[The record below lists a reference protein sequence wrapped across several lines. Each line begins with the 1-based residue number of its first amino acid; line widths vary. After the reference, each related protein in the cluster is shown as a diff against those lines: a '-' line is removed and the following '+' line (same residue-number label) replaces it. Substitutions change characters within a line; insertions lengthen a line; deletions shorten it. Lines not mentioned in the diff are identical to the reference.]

1 MLKAEIEGEGIPTK
15 GTPQGGILSPLLS
28 NIVLNDLDQWVAGQ
42 WEKFETI
49 KKYSRTTYKY
59 RALKN
64 TNLKEGYIVRYA
76 DDFKILC
83 RDWKT
88 AQKWYH
94 AVKLYLKDRLKL
106 DISPEKSKV
115 INLRE
120 NESEFLGFTIK
131 AEIKGEKRVAYT
143 RLNDK
148 KKKQYKEEGRKRIK
162 QIQKSPTAKNALLYN
177 SWVLGIHNY
186 SRAATHVNIEFKE
199 IAYQLSRTLYN
210 RLRTVGKYER
220 PKKAPPSYTKFYKTS
235 YRTYKISG
243 VYLYPLADIRHKS
256 IMNFSQWQTPFT
268 QEGRNHIYTKL
279 KGDVSTEIGKLMKS
293 NIPNRSV
300 EYFDNRISRYSM
312 KNGKCEITGEFLPAE
327 FVHCHHYVPV
337 SLGGTDEFKNL
348 RILNKFVHI
357 LIHATET
364 QTINKYLD
372 MLQLNPTAIKKIN
385 DYRKKCNLESVS

>member
-1 MLKAEIEGEGIPTK
+1 MGEGIPKK

-28 NIVLNDLDQWVAGQ
+28 NIVLNDLDQWITGQ
-42 WEKFETI
+42 WEKFESN
-49 KKYSRTTYKY
+49 KKTFSQNHHKY

-131 AEIKGEKRVAYT
+131 AEIKGGKCVAYT
-143 RLNDK
+143 RLNAK

-186 SRAATHVNIEFKE
+186 SRAATHVNIEFKK

-210 RLRTVGKYER
+210 RLRTVGKYE
-220 PKKAPPSYTKFYKTS
+220 KT
-235 YRTYKISG
+235 
-243 VYLYPLADIRHKS
+243 
-256 IMNFSQWQTPFT
+256 
-268 QEGRNHIYTKL
+268 
-279 KGDVSTEIGKLMKS
+279 
-293 NIPNRSV
+293 
-300 EYFDNRISRYSM
+300 
-312 KNGKCEITGEFLPAE
+312 
-327 FVHCHHYVPV
+327 
-337 SLGGTDEFKNL
+337 
-348 RILNKFVHI
+348 
-357 LIHATET
+357 
-364 QTINKYLD
+364 
-372 MLQLNPTAIKKIN
+372 
-385 DYRKKCNLESVS
+385 